1 VTGEQDLPPGEVGEL
16 VIKGPQ
22 VMKGYWNR
30 PDETANALRKGW
42 LHTGDIAT
50 MDQDGYFRIV
60 DRKKDM
66 ILATGGYNVYPR
78 EVEDVLY
85 QHPKVL
91 EAAVAGIPVGVEKGE
106 RVKAYI
112 VLKPGETATEEE
124 MIAFCRENMA
134 RYKVPKF
141 VEFRE
146 SLPKTMV
153 GKILRR
159 VLVEEEKKRLVQ

>member
-1 VTGEQDLPPGEVGEL
+1 
-16 VIKGPQ
+16 
-22 VMKGYWNR
+22 
-30 PDETANALRKGW
+30 
-42 LHTGDIAT
+42 
-50 MDQDGYFRIV
+50 
-60 DRKKDM
+60 
-66 ILATGGYNVYPR
+66 
-78 EVEDVLY
+78 VLY

-141 VEFRE
+141 IEFRE

-159 VLVEEEKKRLVQ
+159 VLVEEEKKKLA